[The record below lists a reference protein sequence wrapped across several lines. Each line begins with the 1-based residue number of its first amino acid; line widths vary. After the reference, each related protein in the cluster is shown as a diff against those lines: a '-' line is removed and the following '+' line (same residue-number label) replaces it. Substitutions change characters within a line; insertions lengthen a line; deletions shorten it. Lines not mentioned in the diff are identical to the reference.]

1 MTNEQKLT
9 ERIAALLAKAERTDN
24 PHEAEAF
31 ISKAQALMTQHS
43 IDMALVQGVLS
54 SADQDKIETREVQI
68 IAPYQKPKMFLLSG
82 IADSNGCR
90 VVVRGKE
97 VAYVT
102 GFTADIDMVLSMFNS
117 LCIHATR
124 EMMGTEQPDTE
135 NTKTFRHSFWMGYA
149 GKVGE
154 RLKAAKREVINDS
167 EPGVGLVLVKKD
179 KQVDAALK
187 EKYPRL
193 GRSNVSGG
201 RGSGASA
208 GSAAGDRAGLGR
220 SVGAGGQRALGS

>member
-90 VVVRGKE
+90 VVVQGKNK
-97 VAYVT
+97 AWIT
-102 GFTADIDMVLSMFNS
+102 GFSTDVEMVLGMFNS
-117 LCIHATR
+117 LCVHATR
-124 EMMGTEQPDTE
+124 ELLRVEQPDSE

-149 GKVGE
+149 GKVTE
-154 RLKAAKREVINDS
+154 RVKAARVDVVRDS
-167 EPGVGLVLVKKD
+167 EPGVGLVLVKRD
-179 KQVDAALK
+179 EQVDKALR

-193 GRSNVSGG
+193 GRSNVSAG
-201 RGSGASA
+201 RGTGRQA
-208 GSAAGDRAGLGR
+208 GSAAGDRAGIGR
-220 SVGAGGQRALGS
+220 GVGAGGQRALGS